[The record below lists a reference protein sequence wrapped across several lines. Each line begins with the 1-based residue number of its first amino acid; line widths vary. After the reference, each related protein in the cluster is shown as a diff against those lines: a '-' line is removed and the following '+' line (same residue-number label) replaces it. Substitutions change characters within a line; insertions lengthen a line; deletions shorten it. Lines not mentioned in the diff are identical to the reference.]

1 MKEIIVGLAG
11 HIDHGKTSLIKS
23 LTSEF
28 SGTLKEDLKR
38 GMTIDLGI
46 AFLNKHITLIDVP
59 GHENFVKNMISGI
72 HGVDIGLL
80 VIAADDGVMPQT
92 IEHLNIFKLL
102 NISKLIIV
110 VNKIDLVDNE
120 IIEVVKL
127 EILDLLESI
136 NFVNFEILD
145 ISTKDNI
152 GIDALKKLLEN
163 HYHNLLPKDTS
174 GPFRMPIDRV
184 FSIKGFGT
192 VITGLVISGE
202 IKVGDSVSIQPINEV
217 VKVRGLNS
225 HNNKTDKI
233 YIGQRAAINIQNFDK
248 TKIKRGFQVVSN
260 NYFKGSN
267 SIIIK
272 IEILSDINKTIKK
285 NQRVRIQI
293 GTSEVIGKIFILD
306 RNSISSE
313 KKSFVLIHLESPL
326 IANYKDKIIIRHYSP
341 VFTLGGGEI
350 ILQASAK
357 NNFINN
363 NKMKL
368 NEVGKLIKELNKID
382 NNDYIE
388 FIVENHNQEPIS
400 IEKLCFN
407 LGILKTQ
414 IMELLSTYSNI
425 ISITHLYKTWI
436 LTKKQ
441 KTNLMDLVFN
451 FIKQYFDNN
460 QYITNLTKEVISNK
474 LNMEIDFVDYIL
486 NNLNSIK
493 KIEKKDEGWR
503 IYNYVVSLSTNEIKI
518 KQLIMQTLDSEK
530 YNTSSMEDL
539 SKKFLVKETKIIINM
554 LKLCQAEGLVVKI
567 NSFIYITTSN
577 INLLKETLVLFFNKK
592 SAINVSEFK
601 NLVNTSRKYAIPI
614 FEYLDKINFTYRVGN
629 ERKLIKE

>member
-46 AFLNKHITLIDVP
+46 AFLNRQITLIDVP

-80 VIAADDGVMPQT
+80 VIAANDGIMPQT

-102 NISKLIIV
+102 NVPKLVIV
-110 VNKIDLVDNE
+110 VNKIDLVDKE
-120 IIEVVKL
+120 IVEVVKL

-136 NFVNFEILD
+136 NLENFEILA

-152 GIDALKKLLEN
+152 GIDSLKILLED
-163 HYHNLLPKDTS
+163 HHNNLSPKDTS

-202 IKVGDSVSIQPINEV
+202 IKVGDSVSIQPINEI

-248 TKIKRGFQVVSN
+248 KKIKRGFQIVSN

-272 IEILSDINKTIKK
+272 IKILPDINKTIKK
-285 NQRVRIQI
+285 NQRVRIQL

-306 RNSISSE
+306 NNIVSSE
-313 KKSFVLIHLESPL
+313 KKSYVLVHLESPL
-326 IANYKDKIIIRHYSP
+326 IANYKDKIIIRYYSP
-341 VFTLGGGEI
+341 VFTIGGGEI
-350 ILQASAK
+350 ILQASGK

-368 NEVGKLIKELNKID
+368 SEVGKLIEALNKIN
-382 NNDYIE
+382 NNDYVE
-388 FIVENHNQEPIS
+388 FIIEIHKKEPIS

-407 LGILKTQ
+407 LGVSNNQ

-436 LTKKQ
+436 LTKNQ
-441 KTNLMDLVFN
+441 KIKLMDLVFN
-451 FIKQYFDNN
+451 FIDKSFYNN
-460 QYITNLTKEVISNK
+460 QYLTNLTKEVISNK

-503 IYNYVVSLSTNEIKI
+503 IYNYVASLSTNEIKI
-518 KQLIMQTLDSEK
+518 KKLIMDTLDSEK
-530 YNTSSMEDL
+530 YNTSSIEDL
-539 SKKFLVKETKIIINM
+539 TQICLVKEKKVINSM
-554 LKLCQAEGLVVKI
+554 LKLCQDEGLVIKI

-577 INLLKETLVLFFNKK
+577 MSLLKEMLVLFFDNN
-592 SAINVSEFK
+592 SRISVSDFK

-614 FEYLDKINFTYRVGN
+614 FEYLDKINFTYRDGN
-629 ERKLIKE
+629 ERKLIVE